1 VDLYINNEQ
10 TKVDTSELEALVRK
24 VLETGLKVLA
34 VKDPVE
40 ISVTFVDNETIR
52 TLNRDYRGVDQ
63 VTDVLSFAQ
72 EEGVEFIQPQGAPRM
87 LGDIIIALERAVEQ
101 SNEYNHSLER
111 EVGYLT
117 AHGLLHLLGY
127 DHQTE
132 EERHKMRELE
142 ELVMVELNLTRD

>member
-72 EEGVEFIQPQGAPRM
+72 EEGAEFIQPQGAPRM

>member
-1 VDLYINNEQ
+1 MDLYINNEQ

-72 EEGVEFIQPQGAPRM
+72 EEGAEFIQPQGAPRM

-127 DHQTE
+127 DLQTE
-132 EERHKMRELE
+132 EERHKMR
-142 ELVMVELNLTRD
+142 

>member
-1 VDLYINNEQ
+1 MDLYINNEQ

-72 EEGVEFIQPQGAPRM
+72 EEGAEFIQPQGAPRM

-117 AHGLLHLLGY
+117 AHGVLQLLGY

>member
-1 VDLYINNEQ
+1 M
-10 TKVDTSELEALVRK
+10 
-24 VLETGLKVLA
+24 LA

-63 VTDVLSFAQ
+63 VTDVLSLHRKRVLNSFSRRS
-72 EEGVEFIQPQGAPRM
+72 PRM

-111 EVGYLT
+111 RL
-117 AHGLLHLLGY
+117 AILLLMVCCIYSGY

-132 EERHKMRELE
+132 EERHKMWSLKSWSW
-142 ELVMVELNLTRD
+142 LSST

>member
-1 VDLYINNEQ
+1 MDLYINNEQ

-72 EEGVEFIQPQGAPRM
+72 EEGAEFIQPQGAPRM

-101 SNEYNHSLER
+101 SNEYYHSLER

-117 AHGLLHLLGY
+117 AHGLLHLLAMIIKQKRK
-127 DHQTE
+127 D
-132 EERHKMRELE
+132 
-142 ELVMVELNLTRD
+142 TRCGSLKSWSWLSST

>member
-1 VDLYINNEQ
+1 MDLYINNEQ

-72 EEGVEFIQPQGAPRM
+72 EEGAEFIQPQGAPRM

-117 AHGLLHLLGY
+117 THGLLHLLGY

>member
-1 VDLYINNEQ
+1 MDLYINNEQ

-72 EEGVEFIQPQGAPRM
+72 EEGAEFIQPQGAPRM

>member
-1 VDLYINNEQ
+1 MDLYINNEQ

-72 EEGVEFIQPQGAPRM
+72 EEGAEFIQLQGAPRM

>member
-72 EEGVEFIQPQGAPRM
+72 EEGAEFIQLQGAPRM